1 MIQDKRLFMLLVLL
15 IFVCTQSII
24 GAENF
29 EEWKKLYPLHLKIPD
44 ENIVTVEVSGDIF
57 WGGLFVGCIVRTP
70 AGNIYKG
77 NPFPRWIQTQA
88 LTEEQKKQ
96 ASDLVNQFTENEN
109 ELSAVR
115 KIEILHIVHQANEE

>member
-1 MIQDKRLFMLLVLL
+1 MLPVLL
-15 IFVCTQSII
+15 ALFCAQSVI
-24 GAENF
+24 GAESS
-29 EEWKKLYPLHLKIPD
+29 EEWKKLYPLQFFPD